1 MKPHVALKLQLTPAQ
16 DSALNQNAREARAAY
31 IMEEEDKM
39 AKDAT
44 YVNHT
49 RSFIR
54 EVHILDWAMQRGTAS
69 KILNHDR
76 AQATHKRQST
86 ANHQNH
92 HQRKGDY
99 PKF

>member
-39 AKDAT
+39 AKDGT
-44 YVNHT
+44 YINHT
-49 RSFIR
+49 RSFIK